1 MEFMKLNVNMD
12 MIVKNATLTQ
22 WDTKI
27 TTDSLN
33 TEMLK
38 II

>member
-12 MIVKNATLTQ
+12 MIVKNPTRAQL
-22 WDTKI
+22 DTKI